1 MAFVK
6 PFIKSKKK
14 LKVGIN
20 GFGRIGR
27 LAFRVLY
34 ERSDEFEVVAVND
47 LTNDP
52 TIEYLLEFDTTFG
65 RFAGKIDPG
74 APEGEFFVDGRRVA
88 VFSER
93 DPKKLKW
100 GDFGVD
106 IVLDSTGVF
115 RSSDLL
121 QAHLDGGAKRVVLSA
136 PAKGNIDAT
145 IVMGVNH
152 ESLTAD
158 HKIVSNASCTT
169 NCLAPVAKILND
181 TFGGIQK
188 GFMTTVHAYTNDQRI
203 LDLPHRDL
211 RRARGA
217 GNNIIPT
224 TTGATAAVGKV
235 IPDLAG
241 KLNGLS
247 MRVPVPD
254 GSIVDLTAILGKSA
268 SAKDINEAF
277 KAAAE
282 GPLKNLL
289 FLETKPLVSS
299 DIIGNSH
306 SCIVDALST
315 ATIQEDMV
323 KVLAWYDNE
332 WGYSNRVADLMAL
345 MANLADLGA

>member
-1 MAFVK
+1 MAFVR
-6 PFIKSKKK
+6 PFIRSEKK
-14 LKVGIN
+14 LRIGIN

-27 LAFRVLY
+27 LVFRVLY
-34 ERSDEFEVVAVND
+34 DRADEFEVVAVND

-52 TIEYLLEFDTTFG
+52 TIEYLLQFDTTFG
-65 RFAGKIDPG
+65 RFKGKIDPG
-74 APEGEFFVDGRRVA
+74 EPKGEFFVDGRRVA

-93 DPKKLKW
+93 DPAKLKW
-100 GDFGVD
+100 GDHGVD

-115 RSSDLL
+115 RTNELL
-121 QAHLDGGAKRVVLSA
+121 QPHIDAGAKRVVLSA

-152 ESLTAD
+152 DSLTKD

-169 NCLAPVAKILND
+169 NCLAPVAKLLND
-181 TFGGIQK
+181 EFGGILK

-217 GNNIIPT
+217 NNNIIPT
-224 TTGATAAVGKV
+224 TTGATDAVGKV
-235 IPDLAG
+235 IPSLAG
-241 KLNGLS
+241 KLSGLS

-254 GSIVDLTAILGKSA
+254 GSIIDFTAQVGRKTT
-268 SAKDINEAF
+268 AKEINDCF
-277 KAAAE
+277 RAAGE

-289 FLETKPLVSS
+289 YYETHPIVSS
-299 DIIGNSH
+299 DIIGNPH
-306 SCIVDALST
+306 SSVVDSLST
-315 ATIQEDMV
+315 ATILDDMV

-332 WGYSNRVADLMAL
+332 WGYSNRVADLMAH
-345 MANLADLGA
+345 MANLGL

>member
-6 PFIKSKKK
+6 PFIRSNKK
-14 LKVGIN
+14 LRIGIN

-27 LAFRVLY
+27 LVFRVLY
-34 ERSDEFEVVAVND
+34 ERPDEFEVVAVND

-65 RFAGKIDPG
+65 RFKGKIDPG
-74 APEGEFFVDGRRVA
+74 APQGEFFVDGRRVV

-93 DPKKLKW
+93 SPANLKW
-100 GDFGVD
+100 GDHGVD

-115 RSSDLL
+115 RTSELL
-121 QAHLDGGAKRVVLSA
+121 QPHITAGAKRVVLSA
-136 PAKGNIDAT
+136 PAKGAIDAT

-152 ESLTAD
+152 DSLTKD

-169 NCLAPVAKILND
+169 NCLAPLAKILHEQ
-181 TFGGIQK
+181 FGGIQK

-217 GNNIIPT
+217 NNNIIPT

-235 IPDLAG
+235 IPELAG
-241 KLNGLS
+241 KLSGLS

-254 GSIVDLTAILGKSA
+254 GSIVDFTAQLGQKT
-268 SAKDINEAF
+268 SAKQLNEAF
-277 KAAAE
+277 RAAANGALE
-282 GPLKNLL
+282 NLL
-289 FLETKPLVSS
+289 FFESKPIVSS

-306 SCIVDALST
+306 SSIIDSLST
-315 ATIQEDMV
+315 ATIQDDLV

-332 WGYSNRVADLMAL
+332 WGYSNRVADLMAQ
-345 MANLADLGA
+345 MANLGLD